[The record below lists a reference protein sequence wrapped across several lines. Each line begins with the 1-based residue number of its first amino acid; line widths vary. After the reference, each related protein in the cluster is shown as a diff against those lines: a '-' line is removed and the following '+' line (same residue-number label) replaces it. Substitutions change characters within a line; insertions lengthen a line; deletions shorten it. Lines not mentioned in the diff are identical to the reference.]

1 MATDISQDDLPH
13 SALRPPGSD
22 PLALIKPSVHLR
34 HSNISR
40 SAGALRHNKKAPLP
54 PAPISVYS
62 RVNRDFRVT
71 AKRGKSNGVSNCARS
86 GNIKSDDL
94 GILPVNEEDRNIPSA
109 RYSITS
115 RTSDGFDWLN
125 DDESTVFKVVK
136 C

>member
-1 MATDISQDDLPH
+1 MATNISQGDVPH

-22 PLALIKPSVHLR
+22 PLAPIRPSVHLR
-34 HSNISR
+34 HSNRSR
-40 SAGALRHNKKAPLP
+40 STGALRHNRKAPLP

-62 RVNRDFRVT
+62 RVDSNFRVT
-71 AKRGKSNGVSNCARS
+71 VERGKSNSVSNGPRS
-86 GNIKSDDL
+86 ESIKSDAL
-94 GILPVNEEDRNIPSA
+94 GSLPVIEEDQYIPSA

-115 RTSDGFDWLN
+115 RASDGFDWLN